1 MPRVEVYLSRVLK
14 LLVFDLDGTLADTR
28 HDLALSVNHALR
40 ASGHAPLPLTTVI
53 GFVGDGARNL
63 IQRSLAAANHSLAAA
78 NRGFAAAVPAKGHAG
93 PGAVPE
99 HEVEAALKAF
109 MEHYAAHCL
118 GETEAY
124 PGVKDSLRKLSG
136 YSKAVLTNKPAAPAR
151 TILAGL
157 ELAGHFRHVL
167 GGDNPHGRKPDP
179 AGLAHI
185 MSAEDAA
192 PEETVL
198 IGDGLQDLQAARNAG
213 AHFLGFLG
221 GMGSA
226 EALLAAGPEAVF
238 EDMNRLPEALAA
250 LEAKL
255 ITAGGRI

>member
-28 HDLALSVNHALR
+28 HDLAQSVNHALR
-40 ASGHAPLPLTTVI
+40 ASGHAPLPLSTVI

-63 IQRSLAAANHSLAAA
+63 IQRSLD
-78 NRGFAAAVPAKGHAG
+78 AAVKGAA
-93 PGAVPE
+93 PDIAAPDI
-99 HEVEAALKAF
+99 EVDTALTAF

-118 GETEAY
+118 GETSAY
-124 PGVKDSLRKLSG
+124 PGVKASLERLPG
-136 YSKAVLTNKPAAPAR
+136 YAKAVLTNKPAAPAR

-157 ELAGHFRHVL
+157 GLADHFTLLL

-179 AGLAHI
+179 AGLEHI
-185 MSAEDAA
+185 MASAKAA
-192 PEETVL
+192 PDETVL
-198 IGDGLQDLQAARNAG
+198 IGDGIQDLRAARNAG

-226 EALLAAGPEAVF
+226 EALKSENPEAVL

-255 ITAGGRI
+255 ITAGGRL

>member
-14 LLVFDLDGTLADTR
+14 LLVFDSDGTLADTR

-40 ASGHAPLPLTTVI
+40 ACGHAPLPLSAVI

-63 IQRSLAAANHSLAAA
+63 IHRSLAAAGS
-78 NRGFAAAVPAKGHAG
+78 PTEHAG
-93 PGAVPE
+93 EASLRAVPE
-99 HEVEAALKAF
+99 NEVDAALKLF
-109 MEHYAAHCL
+109 MEHYGAHCL

-124 PGVKDSLRKLSG
+124 PGVKASLDKLSG
-136 YSKAVLTNKPAAPAR
+136 YAMAVLTNKPADPAR

-157 ELAGHFRHVL
+157 ELAGHFRHIL
-167 GGDNPHGRKPDP
+167 GGDNPHGRKPSP
-179 AGLAHI
+179 AGLKHI

-192 PEETVL
+192 PGETVL
-198 IGDGLQDLQAARNAG
+198 IGDGVQDMQAARGAG

-226 EALLAAGPEAVF
+226 EALRAGNPEAVF

-255 ITAGGRI
+255 TTAGDRN

>member
-40 ASGHAPLPLTTVI
+40 ASGRAPLPLSAVI

-63 IQRSLAAANHSLAAA
+63 IQRSLAAASLGAAA
-78 NRGFAAAVPAKGHAG
+78 RGADAVGAAADDPVD
-93 PGAVPE
+93 
-99 HEVEAALKAF
+99 AALNTF
-109 MEHYAAHCL
+109 LEHYAAHCL
-118 GETEAY
+118 VETAAY
-124 PGVKDSLRKLSG
+124 SGVKASLDKLTG
-136 YSKAVLTNKPAAPAR
+136 YAKAVLTNKPAAPAR

-157 ELAGHFRHVL
+157 GLADHFRLVL
-167 GGDNPHGRKPDP
+167 GGDNPHGPKPDP
-179 AGLAHI
+179 AGLVHI
-185 MSAEDAA
+185 MAAEKAA

-198 IGDGLQDLQAARNAG
+198 IGDGIQDLRAARNAG

-226 EALLAAGPEAVF
+226 EALRSENPEAVF

-255 ITAGGRI
+255 KTSGGRI

>member
-40 ASGHAPLPLTTVI
+40 ASGRSRLPLATVI

-63 IQRSLAAANHSLAAA
+63 IQRSLAAAGDAQ
-78 NRGFAAAVPAKGHAG
+78 
-93 PGAVPE
+93 GAVPE
-99 HEVEAALKAF
+99 GAMDAVDTVDAVDAVLNSF
-109 MEHYAAHCL
+109 LEHYAAHCL
-118 GETEAY
+118 GETAAY
-124 PGVKDSLRKLSG
+124 PGVKPSLDRLAG
-136 YSKAVLTNKPAAPAR
+136 YAKAVLTNKPAAPAR

-157 ELAGHFRHVL
+157 GLAHHFRLVL

-179 AGLAHI
+179 AGLEHI
-185 MSAEDAA
+185 MAAENAA

-198 IGDGLQDLQAARNAG
+198 IGDGVQDLRAARNAG

-221 GMGSA
+221 GMASA
-226 EALLAAGPEAVF
+226 EALKSENPESVF
-238 EDMNRLPEALAA
+238 EDMYRLPEALAA

-255 ITAGGRI
+255 TTAGARH

>member
-28 HDLALSVNHALR
+28 HDLACSVNHALR
-40 ASGHAPLPLTTVI
+40 ACGHAPLPLAAVI

-63 IQRSLAAANHSLAAA
+63 IHRSLAASKS
-78 NRGFAAAVPAKGHAG
+78 PTGHAG
-93 PGAVPE
+93 PASLGAVRE
-99 HEVEAALKAF
+99 DEVDAALKIF
-109 MEHYAAHCL
+109 MEHYNSHCL

-124 PGVKDSLRKLSG
+124 PGVKASLDRLSG
-136 YSKAVLTNKPAAPAR
+136 YAMAVLTNKPVAPAR

-167 GGDNPHGRKPDP
+167 GGDNPHGRKPGP
-179 AGLAHI
+179 AGLKHI
-185 MSAEDAA
+185 MAAEDAA
-192 PEETVL
+192 PGETVL
-198 IGDGLQDLQAARNAG
+198 IGDGVQDMQAARGAG
-213 AHFLGFLG
+213 THFLAFLG
-221 GMGSA
+221 GMGSV
-226 EALLAAGPEAVF
+226 EALLAGNPEDVL

-255 ITAGGRI
+255 TTAGGPI